1 VITYHY
7 SQVVLPTGSDGR
19 PIFIA
24 GLWYQ
29 PVVKIF
35 LLTVRNTN
43 RRWWIMLQHNKIHN
57 FFKQSRMKT
66 NFISKLQISRLC
78 NWWFFY
84 LKLFIVPEFCLKLF
98 YFKIQLFW
106 LIQITSDEKMIEN
119 KVKDL
124 AMIYNFVG
132 DNFFIRNH
140 LGS

>member
-1 VITYHY
+1 MNEIYMKIVALYAIY
-7 SQVVLPTGSDGR
+7 
-19 PIFIA
+19 IFI
-24 GLWYQ
+24 
-29 PVVKIF
+29 V
-35 LLTVRNTN
+35 
-43 RRWWIMLQHNKIHN
+43 
-57 FFKQSRMKT
+57 QS
-66 NFISKLQISRLC
+66 
-78 NWWFFY
+78 FY